1 MKKVWILYTG
11 DSKNSFESN
20 QLIQKFESQGI
31 HAEVFKPKFFD
42 IIVNRS
48 SVKSIRYQGQR
59 VDLPNLVLSRTGAGS
74 NYFTLALMR
83 QIEKFGVPV
92 INSSTSIETVK
103 DKLLTS
109 QILAQANIPTPKT
122 MLVNFPVNIDVVE
135 QEIGFPCVVKVL
147 SGSKG
152 KGVYLCENKK
162 FFDSLM
168 ELIENLKSTK
178 TMIIQEFVDQL
189 PGSDLRVWVI
199 DGKTVAAMKR
209 TAPAGDFRAN
219 ISHGGQGEPF
229 EVTPEID
236 NIARKTAELMGLKI
250 AGIDLL
256 FDNDGFK
263 VCEANSSPGFEGID
277 QYCGTDMAEK
287 IVEYSKLMML

>member
-1 MKKVWILYTG
+1 
-11 DSKNSFESN
+11 
-20 QLIQKFESQGI
+20 
-31 HAEVFKPKFFD
+31 
-42 IIVNRS
+42 
-48 SVKSIRYQGQR
+48 
-59 VDLPNLVLSRTGAGS
+59 
-74 NYFTLALMR
+74 MR

-92 INSSTSIETVK
+92 INSSASIETVK

-109 QILAQANIPTPKT
+109 QILAEANIPTPKT
-122 MLVNFPVNIDVVE
+122 MLVNFPINIDVVE

-219 ISHGGQGEPF
+219 ISHGGHGEPF
-229 EVTPEID
+229 EITPEID
-236 NIARKTAELMGLKI
+236 RIARKTAELMGLKI

-256 FDNDGFK
+256 FDKDGFK